1 MRSPSG
7 CAIPSPLTPLATC
20 VRGFRRLKV
29 EPFLSELTLESDE
42 QSPRQRRVVPTLC
55 RPSACARG
63 ECQVAHAGSLE
74 DVSRETS
81 PACIPLADHEGFLC
95 PVMTPCGRVTAC
107 GVNTRRSLRPRAC
120 EGSTERGLEVEQ
132 SFPPQ
137 RACSRCNRCNRG
149 LALSG
154 HPLLAFGEC
163 EGQKPGRTGRIV
175 WNRLPVKPLLLA
187 SMIVDGAVWRTVHVL
202 LYV

>member
-1 MRSPSG
+1 MVNRRDRGVLCPPSVGLRRVRGANARSP
-7 CAIPSPLTPLATC
+7 TPDHWRMSRVKHLLLA
-20 VRGFRRLKV
+20 FRLQIMK
-29 EPFLSELTLESDE
+29 D
-42 QSPRQRRVVPTLC
+42 
-55 RPSACARG
+55 
-63 ECQVAHAGSLE
+63 
-74 DVSRETS
+74 
-81 PACIPLADHEGFLC
+81 FLC

-163 EGQKPGRTGRIV
+163 EGRMPGRTGRIV